1 MPVFEDTV
9 TENYLSY
16 GENGY
21 GALLYPD
28 SSSQALETSIVNKV
42 LSPVPPPHRTG
53 MKLKEDIILGD
64 LVLNKIDEN
73 NVLWVCTD
81 IEGWWVHP
89 DPDIPDVTRGWRDG
103 SYDARGK
110 WLARQITLNGVF
122 LPPDQSYASAAR
134 DKLVR
139 AANLVYTG
147 AWLKT
152 KENPTRASYVRL
164 SGRPNI
170 SNVSPRGRT
179 EFSIGLRA
187 ADPIKYSWNDS
198 DPDGYNLTTIP
209 CKNAATS
216 ADGEESITNQGNIA
230 VSVFLEVTGPTV
242 GDTTVVNS
250 TNGDVLTIVGALRGT
265 ETRTVTTKAL
275 TDNVATLTFSAAHNM
290 VAGDT
295 VTVAGVDSTFNGEF
309 EVTSVPTNTQIRYA
323 KTATNVSSA
332 ASSGTVSRDAD
343 VLEIDTYEREVALNG
358 LTLGARVYLDTL
370 TDWLTLDP
378 GANTIVFT
386 DEGTANGTASL
397 KVYYRS
403 GWIG

>member
-1 MPVFEDTV
+1 MPVDNPDFTIV
-9 TENYLSY
+9 PYYGYGGY
-16 GENGY
+16 GEGLYNDGLSQDAENNVVNR
-21 GALLYPD
+21 ALTPLPR
-28 SSSQALETSIVNKV
+28 
-42 LSPVPPPHRTG
+42 PHITG
-53 MKLKEDIILGD
+53 MKLKEDVILGD
-64 LVLNKIDEN
+64 LVLNTIDEN
-73 NVLWVCTD
+73 DVVWVCTD
-81 IEGWWVHP
+81 IEGWWVQP
-89 DPDIPDVTRGWRDG
+89 DPDIPDVSRGWRDG

-110 WLARQITLNGVF
+110 WLARQITLTGSI
-122 LPPDQSYASAAR
+122 LPKHPDLLPAAR
-134 DKLVR
+134 ASLIE
-139 AANLVYTG
+139 ATNLVYTG

-152 KENPTRASYVRL
+152 NENPTRASYVRL
-164 SGRPNI
+164 SGRPSI
-170 SNVSPRGRT
+170 STVNARGRT
-179 EFSIGLRA
+179 DFSIGLRA

-198 DPDGYNLTTIP
+198 DPDGYSLTTIP
-209 CKNAATS
+209 CKNVATA
-216 ADGEESITNQGNIA
+216 ADGEEAITNQGNIA

-250 TNGDVLTIVGALRGT
+250 TNGDVLTITGELRGA

-309 EVTSVPTNTQIRYA
+309 EVTDVPTTTRISYA
-323 KTATNVSSA
+323 KTATNVTSGA
-332 ASSGTVSRDAD
+332 ASGTVSRDAD

-358 LTLGARVYLDTL
+358 LTYGARVYLDTL

-378 GANTIVFT
+378 GTNTITFI
-386 DEGTANGTASL
+386 DEGAANGTASL